1 MKDLR
6 FHKSARLIRET
17 EPLAIF
23 IDIPFPTLEDDDKW
37 ETELREF
44 FTQEGKGIADALMLT
59 LPGGTIDALLAE
71 LMRRRAGL
79 LTVRIGA
86 E

>member
-1 MKDLR
+1 MNELR

-17 EPLAIF
+17 EPLKIL
-23 IDIPFPTLEDDDKW
+23 IDLPFPELHIDKW

-44 FTQEGKGIADALMLT
+44 FTLEGKGIADALMTT
-59 LPGGTIDALLAE
+59 LPGGTVDALLAE